1 MMKEK
6 YYESTESRTWLAP
19 ELQGVSNPRSLATF
33 QSDVF
38 AEGLVIGWLLLEG
51 VHPFGDEDEEITSN
65 MKMNNPVNFESKLEK
80 LSTPIFTDDFLIFHL
95 FFYQKKTQNEF
106 LN

>member
-33 QSDVF
+33 QIDVY
-38 AEGLVIGWLLLEG
+38 AEGLV
-51 VHPFGDEDEEITSN
+51 FGSILW
-65 MKMNNPVNFESKLEK
+65 M
-80 LSTPIFTDDFLIFHL
+80 
-95 FFYQKKTQNEF
+95 EF
-106 LN
+106 IVLGINTRK